1 MAFVAPAIGAIG
13 SLIGG
18 LFGMG
23 AAARQKKADQQ
34 AAGTVQAA
42 GQQVQNFTQKQLAA
56 SQAELNPYVTAGQNA
71 FSNVGSLMQ
80 QGAGGVGP
88 LAAYT
93 GTFQAPTAAQAEAT
107 PGYQFQLQ
115 QGQQALENSAAA
127 RGGLL
132 SAGTGKQLEQYGQG
146 LASTNYQQVYNNA
159 MQQYQQQY
167 AQFQNNQANLY
178 NRLMG
183 IGQTGLGAT
192 QTSVGAN
199 LQGAG
204 LYGQQGQLAASQQAG
219 YQAQAGGAQAIGLA
233 GLGNSIGNAMG
244 SFAGAWPQSQPVPPP
259 ISAPSYNVPGSSG
272 FQPFNMNTVP
282 IQE

>member
-1 MAFVAPAIGAIG
+1 MAAALPVIG
-13 SLIGG
+13 SLISG
-18 LFGMG
+18 LFGLG
-23 AAARQKKADQQ
+23 AAHKQSTADKN
-34 AAGTVQAA
+34 AGGTVAVAGKDVQA
-42 GQQVQNFTQKQLAA
+42 NTQKQLAA
-56 SQAELNPYVTAGQNA
+56 SNAELNPYITAGQSA
-71 FSNVGSLMQ
+71 FSNVGQLMQ
-80 QGAGGVGP
+80 QGAQGQGP
-88 LAAYT
+88 LASWT
-93 GTFQAPTAAQAEAT
+93 GSFQAPTAAQAEAT

-115 QGQQALENSAAA
+115 QGTQALENSAAA

-146 LASTNYQQVYNNA
+146 LASTNYQQTYNNA

-167 AQFQNNQANLY
+167 QQFQNNQSNLY

-199 LQGAG
+199 MQGAQ

-219 YQAQAGGAQAIGLA
+219 YQAQAGGAQAIGMA

-244 SFAGAWPQSQPVPPP
+244 GIGGMMNMGGAPNYSAGGGNLPLAPPGTVNSSVYGAM
-259 ISAPSYNVPGSSG
+259 SAG
-272 FQPFNMNTVP
+272 
-282 IQE
+282 